1 MPLRSLLLALAT
13 AGLTPCLASA
23 QRDPD
28 ARADGRR
35 APSTL
40 VAYAGIHHPTGEL
53 FPSSTG
59 TPGVRTGNALLIGG
73 RVEMFLARRAAIQVD
88 FSHARPPLRY
98 REEDGFLEGRAN
110 MWTMTARLAYHLLPP
125 AGPVTMAVV
134 GGAGLLQFD
143 PEALYDNGETW
154 ETVVGGIIAGVRVS
168 PRWTVVMLVE
178 NYLYRARSGRLRAG
192 QHDLRAGVGMRLP
205 L

>member
-1 MPLRSLLLALAT
+1 MVLRALQLGLAT
-13 AGLTPCLASA
+13 ACVTAGLASA

-28 ARADGRR
+28 ERAGGRR
-35 APSTL
+35 DPPTL
-40 VAYAGIHHPTGEL
+40 AVYGGLHHPTGEL

-59 TPGVRTGNALLIGG
+59 TPGVSTGNALVIGG
-73 RVEMFLARRAAIQVD
+73 RVEVFLARRAAIQVD
-88 FSHARPPLRY
+88 FSHARPRLRY
-98 REEDGFLEGRAN
+98 REEDGVLEGRAN

-125 AGPVTMAVV
+125 AGPVTLAVV

-154 ETVVGGIIAGVRVS
+154 ETVVGGIMAGARVS

-178 NYLYRARSGRLRAG
+178 SYLYSARSGRLRAG
-192 QHDLRAGVGMRLP
+192 QHDLRAGVGLRLP